1 MELEEIRERFTPA
14 IEEILNLCK
23 ITDDLLD
30 KEKFQVYMATIWGN
44 AVLEPNKS
52 GLTERDLETL
62 HDFLNEE
69 IEAVVGKGSTI
80 TSCYDFIA
88 SKKGDESMAR
98 QQVTQRHRDFLYYF
112 ARLILGRE
120 IET

>member
-69 IEAVVGKGSTI
+69 IETVVGKGSTI
-80 TSCYDFIA
+80 TSCCDFIA

>member
-14 IEEILNLCK
+14 IDEILDLCK

-52 GLTERDLETL
+52 GMTEDDLETL

-69 IEAVVGKGSTI
+69 IETVVGKDSTI

-120 IET
+120 VET

>member
-1 MELEEIRERFTPA
+1 MELEDIRERFAPA

-23 ITDDLLD
+23 ITDALLD

-44 AVLEPNKS
+44 AVLEPTKS
-52 GLTERDLETL
+52 GLTEDDLETL

-69 IEAVVGKGSTI
+69 IETVVGIGSTI

-120 IET
+120 VET

>member
-1 MELEEIRERFTPA
+1 MELEEIQERFTPV
-14 IEEILNLCK
+14 IEEILDLCK

-30 KEKFQVYMATIWGN
+30 KEKFQVYMATVWGN
-44 AVLEPNKS
+44 AVLEPTKS
-52 GLTERDLETL
+52 GLTESDLETL
-62 HDFLNEE
+62 HDILNEE
-69 IEAVVGKGSTI
+69 IETVVGKGSTI

-120 IET
+120 VET